1 MIFVGNIRELRPGM
15 FDSAYAIMRFYKPS
29 GTGWIQHLPVL
40 SPDVALFRTFRQLQA
55 EGKWNEAA
63 FQNIYVPRFLKQMA
77 SDPAAVHALNDLFLR
92 SKYGER
98 IGLCCTCVNEN
109 ACHRS
114 IIAGMLQGA
123 GAEVRLASGA
133 DFSAYFGQYKTVER
147 QVSAHA

>member
-1 MIFVGNIRELRPGM
+1 MIFVGNIRELHPGM

-40 SPDVALFRTFRQLQA
+40 SPDIALFRTFRQLQS
-55 EGKWNEAA
+55 EGKWDENA
-63 FQNIYVPRFLKQMA
+63 FQSIYVPRFLKQMA
-77 SDPAAVHALNDLFLR
+77 SDPAAVHTLNDLFLR
-92 SKYGER
+92 SKRGER

-123 GAEVRLASGA
+123 GTEVRLASQA
-133 DFSAYFGQYKTVER
+133 DFSTYFRQYKEAER
-147 QVSAHA
+147 QVGVHA